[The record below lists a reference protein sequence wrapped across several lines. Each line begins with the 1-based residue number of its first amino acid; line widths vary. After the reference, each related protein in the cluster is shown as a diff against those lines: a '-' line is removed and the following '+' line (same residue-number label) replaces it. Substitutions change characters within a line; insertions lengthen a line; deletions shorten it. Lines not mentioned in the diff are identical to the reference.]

1 MNKPTLL
8 TDSRIAIV
16 GLGLMGGSL
25 ALALKE
31 HCAQIIAVDT
41 DPDTVVYARKHKIVD
56 QIAESPDRILPQADI
71 VLLAAPVRGI
81 LELIHTLPKLHPGE
95 AIVIDIGSTKVDII
109 KEMQKLPPRF
119 DPIGGH
125 PMCGKEKLSIEN
137 AEACLFQNATFAFT
151 PCENTS
157 NNAQQFAEQVARS
170 IGATP
175 FWIDAETHDR
185 WTAATSHFP
194 YLAAAAL
201 TLSTPPAAAPLA
213 GPGFRSST
221 RLAATPASVML
232 DILATNQINIIEAL
246 DQFQEQIDQIRCLLQ
261 DNDLENL
268 QNLLEKSIYQREKI
282 VTGRNRID
290 PS

>member
-25 ALALKE
+25 ALALRE
-31 HCAQIIAVDT
+31 HCAQIIAVDPN
-41 DPDTVVYARKHKIVD
+41 PDTVVYARKHKIVD
-56 QIAESPDRILPQADI
+56 QIAERPDRILPQADI
-71 VLLAAPVRGI
+71 VLLAAPVSGI
-81 LELIHTLPKLHPGE
+81 LELIQSLPKLHPGE

-109 KEMQKLPPRF
+109 EEMQKLPPRF
-119 DPIGGH
+119 DPLGGH

-137 AEACLFQNATFAFT
+137 AEAGLFHNATFAFT
-151 PCENTS
+151 PCKNTS
-157 NNAQQFAEQVARS
+157 KSTQQFAEQLALS
-170 IGATP
+170 IGANP
-175 FWIDAETHDR
+175 LWIDAETHDR

-201 TLSTPPAAAPLA
+201 TLSTPIDAAPLA
-213 GPGFRSST
+213 GSGFRSTT
-221 RLAATPASVML
+221 RLAATPATVML

-282 VTGRNRID
+282 ITGSNRIE

>member
-31 HCAQIIAVDT
+31 HCAQIIAVDS

-201 TLSTPPAAAPLA
+201 TLSTPAAAAPLA

-246 DQFQEQIDQIRCLLQ
+246 DQFQEQIQ
-261 DNDLENL
+261 
-268 QNLLEKSIYQREKI
+268 SI
-282 VTGRNRID
+282 TGLHHQTTNCSITD
-290 PS
+290 VFCSFSTAF